1 MNYYSMDYK
10 DGNPHAYSVLE
21 DVLRKK
27 KACIPQSSARIRNV
41 YTETCLDQIPKKKNR
56 VVFGL

>member
-27 KACIPQSSARIRNV
+27 KHAYLKAP
-41 YTETCLDQIPKKKNR
+41 L
-56 VVFGL
+56 GLEMCTKRLV